1 MASNTSILIKR
12 SLSSSTP
19 TSLKDGELAYS
30 YASNTLFIGNANT
43 MFGYDVIGGEGLLD
57 SLSANLT
64 IGDSSSNT
72 ANINLQSDTLTFR
85 GTGGISANV
94 VSNMFG
100 ESEVVISANTSTFLQ
115 ANTGSSFQ
123 TQVISTNLQVDGD
136 LIVNGTT
143 TTINSTTVSTGDT
156 ILVLA
161 NNNTTGD
168 SVDSGFVTRYN
179 DGSSNLFSG
188 LVRDSGQSGEYAL
201 FKDYEDMGM
210 GGQFTDIS
218 ISTLN
223 SNETMSGM
231 PGARYA
237 TLHARIDGP
246 SVTTPSLRTTA
257 TQIQLGSGTVS
268 DSYGVAIG
276 YNATANTG
284 AIMAGFGGEAV
295 AIGYQ
300 AGYGVLAGNKSVAIG
315 SSAQATATGGI
326 AIGYGAQ
333 ASGNNAMG
341 TTGSIV
347 LNASTMAGLTSSQE
361 GFYVNPVRE
370 VYPENFDINDGIA
383 MYNFSTKEMRYTRTL
398 DGGEF

>member
-12 SLSSSTP
+12 SQSSSTP
-19 TSLKDGELAYS
+19 MGLKDGELAYS

-43 MFGYDVIGGEGLLD
+43 MIGYNVVGGDGLLAE
-57 SLSANLT
+57 LSSNLT
-64 IGDSSSNT
+64 IGDASSNT

-85 GTGGISANV
+85 GQGGISANI

-100 ESEVVISANTSTFLQ
+100 ESEVVISANTLTFLQ
-115 ANTGSSFQ
+115 ANTGSSMQ
-123 TQVISTNLQVDGD
+123 TQVISTGLQVNGD

-143 TTINSTTVSTGDT
+143 TTINSTQVSTGDT

-161 NNNTTGD
+161 NNNTSGD
-168 SVDSGFVTRYN
+168 SVDTGFVSRYN
-179 DGSSNLFSG
+179 NGSSNLFSG
-188 LVRDSGQSGEYAL
+188 LIRDSGESGEYAL

-210 GGQFTDIS
+210 GSFTDIS
-218 ISTLN
+218 IGTLN
-223 SNETMSGM
+223 SNESMGGMSG
-231 PGARYA
+231 AKYA
-237 TLHARIDGP
+237 TLHARVDGP

-257 TQIQLGSGTVS
+257 TQIQLGSGSVS

-284 AIMAGFGGEAV
+284 AMGPGFGGEAV
-295 AIGYQ
+295 AIGYE
-300 AGYGVLAGNKSVAIG
+300 AGYGVIAGEKSVAIG
-315 SSAQATATGGI
+315 STAQSTSAGGI

-347 LNASTMAGLTSSQE
+347 LNADTVTGLTSSQE

-370 VYPENFDINDGIA
+370 VYPENFDTNDGIA

>member
-12 SLSSSTP
+12 SQSSSTP
-19 TSLKDGELAYS
+19 TGLKDGELAYS

-43 MFGYDVIGGEGLLD
+43 MIGYEVIGGQGLLE

-64 IGDSSSNT
+64 IGDASSNT

-100 ESEVVISANTSTFLQ
+100 ESEVVISANSLTFLQ
-115 ANTGSSFQ
+115 ANTGSSMQ
-123 TQVISTNLQVDGD
+123 TQVISTGLQVDGD

-143 TTINSTTVSTGDT
+143 TTINSTQVSTGDT

-161 NNNTTGD
+161 NNNTSAD
-168 SVDSGFVTRYN
+168 SVDTGFVSRYN

-188 LVRDSGQSGEYAL
+188 LIRDSGESGEYAL
-201 FKDYEDMGM
+201 FKDFEDMGM
-210 GGQFTDIS
+210 GSFTDIS
-218 ISTLN
+218 IGTLN
-223 SNETMSGM
+223 SNESMGGGS
-231 PGARYA
+231 GARYA

-284 AIMAGFGGEAV
+284 AMGPGFGGEAV
-295 AIGYQ
+295 AIGYE
-300 AGYGVLAGNKSVAIG
+300 AGYGVIAGEKSVAIG
-315 SSAQATATGGI
+315 STAQSTSTGGI

-347 LNASTMAGLTSSQE
+347 LNADTVTGLTSSTE
-361 GFYVNPVRE
+361 GFFVNPVRQ
-370 VYPENFDINDGIA
+370 VHPENFDTSDGIA
-383 MYNFSTKEMRYTRTL
+383 LYNSTTKEMRFTHTL